1 MIVCHKDTAVVILSY
16 NGTKWHEL
24 FLPKIVEEAHTGY
37 EVILVDNASTDDTLQ
52 YVREN
57 FPTVQTLQ
65 IAVNHGF
72 ANGYYEAL
80 KQIKAKYYIL
90 LSADFEVTEGWFP
103 PLHQAMEADETM
115 AACQPKIRYW
125 RNREL
130 FEYAGAGGGF
140 MDKYGYLFCRG
151 RIFFD
156 IEKDEY
162 QYDDN
167 IEVFWASG
175 GCMVVRADL
184 YHKVGGLDHDFYAHM
199 EEVDLCWRFK
209 NAGYR
214 IGYIGKSIVYHVGGS
229 VISYGSPAKLYY
241 NFRNNLI
248 LLIKNEK
255 GHKLLWLFPLR
266 LVLDGVAGLRLLFT
280 GHFRETYTIIKAHFH
295 CYRQLGKWLARRRAN
310 KALITRRN
318 EEGIYRRSI
327 VWDYFLL
334 RRKTFDKLG
343 WTPKKLEAPY
353 VTEEQTIASP
363 PNLAK

>member
-1 MIVCHKDTAVVILSY
+1 MIQCQQDTAVVILSY

-24 FLPKIVEEAHTGY
+24 FLPLIVAEAYSGY
-37 EVILVDNASTDDTLQ
+37 DVIVADNASTDDTLN
-52 YVREN
+52 YVRNN
-57 FPTVQTLQ
+57 FPTVKTLR
-65 IAVNHGF
+65 IEENHGF

-103 PLHQAMEADETM
+103 PLHKAMETDTNL
-115 AACQPKIRYW
+115 AACQPKIRYY
-125 RNREL
+125 REREK

-156 IEKDEY
+156 IENDNG

-175 GCMVVRADL
+175 GCFMVRADL
-184 YHKVGGLDHDFYAHM
+184 YHEAGGLDADLYAHM
-199 EEVDLCWRFK
+199 EEVDLCWRLK
-209 NAGYR
+209 NAGYK
-214 IGYIGKSIVYHVGGS
+214 IGYIGSSIVYHVGGS
-229 VISYGSPAKLYY
+229 VISYGSTQKLYY
-241 NFRNNLI
+241 NFRNNMV

-255 GHKLLWLFPLR
+255 GHKLVWLFPLR
-266 LVLDGVAGLRLLFT
+266 LILDGIAGLRLLLT
-280 GHFRETYTIIKAHFH
+280 GNGKQTLTIIKAHFH
-295 CYRQLGKWLARRRAN
+295 FYREIRKWLARRRAN
-310 KALITRRN
+310 KAFITVRN

-334 RRKTFDKLG
+334 RKKVFTKLG
-343 WTPKKLEAPY
+343 WKPKAL
-353 VTEEQTIASP
+353 
-363 PNLAK
+363 